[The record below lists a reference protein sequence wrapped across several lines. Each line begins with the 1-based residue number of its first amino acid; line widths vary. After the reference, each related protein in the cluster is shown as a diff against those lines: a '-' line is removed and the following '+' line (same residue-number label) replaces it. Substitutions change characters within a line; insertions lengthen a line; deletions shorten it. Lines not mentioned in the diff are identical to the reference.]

1 QRVARSA
8 DRRSAFRVPDEARRD
23 DDRARRADARSV
35 HGWRLDRRRVH
46 GVPHPRLATRSDP
59 PRSRGSRV
67 NERRK
72 HQMTVTPT
80 KTQEI
85 PLVDLKAQYATIRDE
100 IREAID
106 GVLESM
112 QLTIGPNV
120 RAFDQEWAAYC
131 GTKHAIGVGSG
142 TDALQLAIRAIGV
155 SSGDEVIT
163 VSHTF
168 FATVE
173 AILYANARPILVD
186 VDEKTMLMDASA
198 VAAAITPRT
207 KAIIPVHLYGRTVD
221 LKPLKQIAGD
231 RNIAIIEDAA
241 QSHGALLDDGKKPGG
256 GCRVSAF
263 SFYCSKNLG
272 AYGEAGSIVTN
283 DDKLADDLRA
293 LREHGQST
301 RYYNPVVGYN
311 ARLEEIEAAI
321 LRVKLRKLD
330 EWNARRCAI
339 AKQYNAMLKDSGVI
353 TPEIPAGNRHVFY
366 AYAIRVPD
374 GRRDAMRAYLGERG
388 IGTQIH
394 YPVPIHMQEAANFLG
409 YRKGRLPVDQKV
421 ADEVLSLPIYAELTD
436 AMAERVAS
444 EVTAFMK
451 K

>member
-1 QRVARSA
+1 
-8 DRRSAFRVPDEARRD
+8 
-23 DDRARRADARSV
+23 
-35 HGWRLDRRRVH
+35 
-46 GVPHPRLATRSDP
+46 
-59 PRSRGSRV
+59 
-67 NERRK
+67 
-72 HQMTVTPT
+72 MTVTPT

-85 PLVDLKAQYATIRDE
+85 PLVDLKAQYATIRTE
-100 IREAID
+100 VREAID

-186 VDEKTMLMDASA
+186 IDEKTMLMDASA

-221 LKPLKQIAGD
+221 LKPLKQIASD
-231 RNIAIIEDAA
+231 RNIAVIEDAA
-241 QSHGALLDDGKKPGG
+241 QAHGALLDDGQKAGSGG
-256 GCRVSAF
+256 RVSAY

-301 RYYNPVVGYN
+301 RYYHPVVGYN
-311 ARLEEIEAAI
+311 ARLDEIQAAI
-321 LRVKLRKLD
+321 LRIKLRKLD
-330 EWNARRCAI
+330 EWNARRRAI
-339 AKQYNAMLKDSGVI
+339 AKQYNALLKDSGVI
-353 TPEIPAGNRHVFY
+353 TPEVPSGDRHVFY
-366 AYAIRVPD
+366 AYAIRVLD

-409 YRKGRLPVDQKV
+409 YRKGDLPVTERL
-421 ADEVLSLPIYAELTD
+421 ADEVLSLPIYAELSD
-436 AMAERVAS
+436 AMADRVAS
-444 EVTAFMK
+444 EVIAFMK